1 MLVAGIPLT
10 GVSVLYFRRR
20 LVGYALLL
28 SLAACKEH
36 GRQAPDAFVDD
47 FGDVVQTDRPPTRI
61 VSLNPST
68 TEILFALGAGH
79 RLVGRSKYDW
89 WPDSAK
95 LIPALGD
102 GIRPNVETVLAA
114 HPDLV
119 LLYASLDNR
128 PAASRFRS
136 AGVNT
141 LSLKIDHIADFARG
155 VRMLGAVLGDS
166 VRARTVVD
174 SVQRTLARVR
184 AATAGL
190 PRPRVFWH
198 IWDAPIM
205 TIGGG
210 SFMNELV
217 DIAGARNI
225 YADIKSPS
233 AEISLEDI
241 SRRDPDFILAGP
253 AGKRQI
259 ESDPR
264 WLIVRAA
271 RDRKILVV
279 DTTVVARPA
288 VQLGEAAVSLANLL
302 HPGALR

>member
-1 MLVAGIPLT
+1 
-10 GVSVLYFRRR
+10 LYFRGR
-20 LVGYALLL
+20 LVACTLLL
-28 SLAACKEH
+28 AFSACKQNE
-36 GRQAPDAFVDD
+36 RRTSDAVVDD
-47 FGDVVQTDRPPTRI
+47 FGDAVQTGRPPARI

-68 TEILFALGAGH
+68 TEILFAIGAAN
-79 RLVGRSKYDW
+79 RLVGRSNYDW

-102 GIRPNVETVLAA
+102 GIRPNVEAVLAA

-128 PAASRFRS
+128 AAASRFRS

-155 VRMLGAVLGDS
+155 VRLLGAVTGDS
-166 VRARTVVD
+166 IRAHAVID
-174 SVQRTLARVR
+174 SVQRTLASVR
-184 AATAGL
+184 SATKGL
-190 PRPRVFWH
+190 TRPKVFWH

-210 SFMNELV
+210 SFMSELV
-217 DIAGARNI
+217 DIAGATNI

-241 SRRDPDFILAGP
+241 SRRNPDFILAGP

-259 ESDPR
+259 ESDSR

-271 RDRKILVV
+271 RDHRILVV
-279 DTTVVARPA
+279 DTTLVARPA
-288 VQLGEAAVSLANLL
+288 VRLGEAAVSLANLL

>member
-1 MLVAGIPLT
+1 MH
-10 GVSVLYFRRR
+10 FRRR
-20 LVGYALLL
+20 LVGYTLLL
-28 SLAACKEH
+28 ALAGCKGH
-36 GRQAPDAFVDD
+36 GRQASDAIVDD
-47 FGDVVQTDRPPTRI
+47 FGDRVRTDRPPTRI

-68 TEILFALGAGH
+68 TEILFALGAGN
-79 RLVGRSKYDW
+79 RLIGRSKYDW

-102 GIRPNVETVLAA
+102 GLRPNVEAVLAA

-155 VRMLGAVLGDS
+155 VRLLGEVLGDS
-166 VRARTVVD
+166 VRARNVVD
-174 SVQRTLARVR
+174 SVQRTLDSVR
-184 AATAGL
+184 LATKGL
-190 PRPRVFWH
+190 NRPKVFWH

-233 AEISLEDI
+233 ATISLEDI
-241 SRRDPDFILAGP
+241 SNRDPDFILAGP
-253 AGKRQI
+253 VGKQQI

-271 RDRKILVV
+271 RDHNILVV
-279 DTTVVARPA
+279 DTTLVARPA
-288 VQLGEAAVSLANLL
+288 VRLGEAAVSLAKLL